1 MLVTALSM
9 SNNLLT
15 MPLPNVPGIVQRG
28 SWARSD
34 PREECGIPV
43 KLEPRVGTVLTLAL
57 MVAGPVGVQTLRT
70 QTLPSES
77 LLFGSEFSQ
86 LKKRT
91 IVGLGD

>member
-1 MLVTALSM
+1 MGT
-9 SNNLLT
+9 
-15 MPLPNVPGIVQRG
+15 
-28 SWARSD
+28 SD

-91 IVGLGD
+91 IVGLGDSLRVDLDSPLRDLGAGERA

>member
-1 MLVTALSM
+1 MGTL
-9 SNNLLT
+9 
-15 MPLPNVPGIVQRG
+15 
-28 SWARSD
+28 D
-34 PREECGIPV
+34 PRVECGIPV

-91 IVGLGD
+91 IVGLGDSLRVDLDSSLRDLGAGERA